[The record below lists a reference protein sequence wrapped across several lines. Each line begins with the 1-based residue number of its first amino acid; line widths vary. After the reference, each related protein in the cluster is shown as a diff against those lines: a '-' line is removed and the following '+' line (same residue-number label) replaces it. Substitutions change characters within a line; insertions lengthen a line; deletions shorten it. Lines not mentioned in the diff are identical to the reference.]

1 VGCWFT
7 HPDPLNSVP
16 PPPAD
21 LDRPHASENGAG
33 GVQAPVVVQPAPEVL
48 QTFEVA
54 ADIYNQLVHGM
65 LYHFNRYLRRYGLQ
79 GRLPRNSCQVELL
92 SLGSV
97 QVLQDEMEDEI
108 QVELLRLTSLRQEL
122 TDRIPIVQHLAKR
135 LIGPQGQICRMLS
148 RDLGVEIYVQNSPQ
162 ESVRDAIVEITG
174 VPALLEEARAVLEQ
188 HLISFLHNSPH
199 HAAPELQL
207 AAEMQEVVH
216 VFVDN
221 SNISIGCQFLPS
233 GTRDFTQRLSIQKFA
248 QAVVGARQA
257 RRQVVVGSKPPRTH
271 GIWQHWENAGYQVLV
286 EWRDPETNR
295 EQFVDARL
303 VAEAMMHVDYID
315 RLQQQGDPRGRGR
328 HVLALCT
335 GDGNLECQA
344 AGTAGANFI
353 NLANHV
359 ARRGWKV
366 EVWCWHSSCH
376 SAYRRL
382 AENPDMRVKLCFL
395 DGLRSKITMVSR
407 SAVPEEDS
415 LCVQCL
421 SNIPTHAF
429 QPCNHKILCGDCA
442 ADVVPHRGRPPL
454 GLCFICRVEWTAIAG
469 PVHPGL

>member
-1 VGCWFT
+1 
-7 HPDPLNSVP
+7 
-16 PPPAD
+16 
-21 LDRPHASENGAG
+21 
-33 GVQAPVVVQPAPEVL
+33 
-48 QTFEVA
+48 
-54 ADIYNQLVHGM
+54 M
-65 LYHFNRYLRRYGLQ
+65 
-79 GRLPRNSCQVELL
+79 
-92 SLGSV
+92 
-97 QVLQDEMEDEI
+97 
-108 QVELLRLTSLRQEL
+108 
-122 TDRIPIVQHLAKR
+122 
-135 LIGPQGQICRMLS
+135 
-148 RDLGVEIYVQNSPQ
+148 QNSPP
-162 ESVRDAIVEITG
+162 ESDRDAIVEMTG
-174 VPALLEEARAVLEQ
+174 VPALLEEARPVLEQ
-188 HLISFLHNSPH
+188 HLISFLQNSPH
-199 HAAPELQL
+199 QAAPELQL

-248 QAVVGARQA
+248 QAVIGIRQV
-257 RRQVVVGSKPPRTH
+257 RRQVVVGSKPPRSH

-286 EWRDPETNR
+286 EWRDPESNR

-303 VAEAMMHVDYID
+303 VAEAMMHVDHID

-335 GDGNLECQA
+335 GDGNLEGQA
-344 AGTAGANFI
+344 AGTVGANFI
-353 NLANHV
+353 NLAQHV

-366 EVWCWHSSCH
+366 EVWCWHSACH

-382 AENPDMRVKLCFL
+382 AENLDMQVKLCFL

-407 SAVPEEDS
+407 SAALEEEEEEES

-442 ADVVPHRGRPPL
+442 ADVLPHRGRPPL
-454 GLCFICRVEWTAIAG
+454 GLCFICRVEWTDIAAA
-469 PVHPGL
+469 PAHPS